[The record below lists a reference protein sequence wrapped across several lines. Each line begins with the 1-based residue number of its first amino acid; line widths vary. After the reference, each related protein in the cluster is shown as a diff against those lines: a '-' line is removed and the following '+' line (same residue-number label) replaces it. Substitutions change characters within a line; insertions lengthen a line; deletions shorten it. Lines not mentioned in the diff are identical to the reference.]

1 MSEQNPKDKYVYA
14 WSDMMATIWQDKLRQ
29 LDVYNTGTLYNSIA
43 DGIVSENAGNTQ
55 IVHRFVEYG
64 IYVDAGTGVGFKRGN
79 GGDLGFS
86 PTREARPWFSK
97 KYFAS
102 YMNLVE
108 AMAEIYGEE
117 FARRITA
124 SIQTD

>member
-1 MSEQNPKDKYVYA
+1 MSDQNTKLEYINA

-29 LDVYNTGTLYNSIA
+29 LPVFRTGALYNSIA
-43 DGIVSENAGNTQ
+43 EGSVSGDANTV
-55 IVHRFVEYG
+55 IVHRFLEYG
-64 IYVDAGTGVGFKRGN
+64 IYVDAGTGSGYKRGN
-79 GGDLGFS
+79 GGDLGFI
-86 PTREARPWFSK
+86 PDREARPWFSK